1 MEELQEQVYRLEA
14 QIKEISQS
22 PHKVAVSVE
31 TTPKTTPTKDQGGS
45 PVSLFIYLLLFIYL
59 FIIIIIIYQG
69 SSSTTMIFSGMSEKL
84 LLLILQK
91 LDELSREILTGRTE
105 DTIANRYSTCTCIL
119 YIYL

>member
-59 FIIIIIIYQG
+59 FIIIIII
-69 SSSTTMIFSGMSEKL
+69 ILSGFQFNNDD
-84 LLLILQK
+84 IQWNV
-91 LDELSREILTGRTE
+91 REALVVDSPKT
-105 DTIANRYSTCTCIL
+105 
-119 YIYL
+119 